1 MSTESQGDQCACVSS
16 GHRVPGGVYVLGKD
30 IGSQVQGYR
39 VPGGP
44 TCLCQG
50 WSKTGVGVIVS
61 TLRVIGYWEG
71 GGRASVSVSVVDNDK
86 GAVHMARVQC
96 ASSGDS
102 HRVPR
107 CPGLR
112 S

>member
-71 GGRASVSVSVVDNDK
+71 GGEGQCVCVSCGQRQGCGSYGASPVCQQ
-86 GAVHMARVQC
+86 R
-96 ASSGDS
+96 
-102 HRVPR
+102 
-107 CPGLR
+107 
-112 S
+112 